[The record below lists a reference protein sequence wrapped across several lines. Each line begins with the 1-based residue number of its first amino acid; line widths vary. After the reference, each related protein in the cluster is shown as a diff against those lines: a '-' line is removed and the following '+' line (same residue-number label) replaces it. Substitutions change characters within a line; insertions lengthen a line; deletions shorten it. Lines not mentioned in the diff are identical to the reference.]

1 MENEERLSE
10 AVKLYDVKQFDKAL
24 PVLKKLA
31 KKNDPLANYYLGM
44 MALNGLGMKKDV
56 SLAYESFNKAALEL
70 EPAAIYMMGVCYL
83 NGFGTSKNDAKAFE
97 YFQSASERKYHDAQ
111 LKVAECYEIGL
122 GVTKN
127 ETKSLKIYAELAKNE
142 DAFSAYKIGLAYLE
156 GKGVQKSPESAF
168 TWLNKALSYG
178 SIDAMN
184 RFRFIGTKSKT
195 DARTTPMM
203 YSIGEELLNSDHPKD
218 AIIYLEIAANE
229 GYLKAFQGLVKAF
242 DQGIGVLKDPKK
254 AFDYCLKAAE
264 LGDGF
269 MAYRLA
275 EKYELGEGV
284 DSSFVKAA
292 KWYEIA
298 KEANYEPAIQALNS
312 LRGYNA

>member
-10 AVKLYDVKQFDKAL
+10 AIKLYDVKQFDKAL
-24 PVLKKLA
+24 PVIRKLA

-44 MALNGLGMKKDV
+44 MSLNGLGMKKDV
-56 SLAYESFNKAALEL
+56 DIAYDAFNKSALEL
-70 EPAAIYMMGVCYL
+70 EPASIYMMGICHL
-83 NGFGTSKNDAKAFE
+83 NGWGVSKNETKAFE
-97 YFQSASERKYHDAQ
+97 YFQSAAERKYHEAL

-122 GVTKN
+122 GISKN
-127 ETKSLKIYAELAKNE
+127 ETKALKIYAELAKNE
-142 DAFSAYKIGLAYLE
+142 DAFSAYKIGVAYLE
-156 GKGVQKSPESAF
+156 GKGVPKSPESAF

-184 RFRFIGTKSKT
+184 RFRLIGTKSKT
-195 DARTTPMM
+195 DARTTQMM
-203 YSIGEELLNSDHPKD
+203 FSIGEELLLSDHPKD
-218 AIIYLEIAANE
+218 AIIYLEIASNE
-229 GYLKAFQGLVKAF
+229 GHLSAYQNLVKAY
-242 DQGIGVLKDPKK
+242 DQGIGVLKDAKK
-254 AFDYCLKAAE
+254 SFDYCLKAAE
-264 LGDGF
+264 LGDGY

-275 EKYELGEGV
+275 EKYEQGDGV

-298 KEANYEPAIQALNS
+298 KNLHHEPAVQALNS

>member
-31 KKNDPLANYYLGM
+31 KKNDPLANYYIGM
-44 MALNGLGMKKDV
+44 MALNGLGMKKDI
-56 SLAYESFNKAALEL
+56 SLAYESFNKAAMEL
-70 EPAAIYMMGVCYL
+70 EPAAIYMMGICNL
-83 NGFGTSKNDAKAFE
+83 NGYQVPKNEQKAFE
-97 YFQSASERKYHDAQ
+97 YFQSAAEKKHPEAL

-122 GVTKN
+122 GVPKN
-127 ETKSLKIYAELAKNE
+127 EAKALKIYAEMAKSE
-142 DAFSAYKIGLAYLE
+142 DAFAAYKIGVAYLE
-156 GKGVQKSPESAF
+156 GKGVAKSPESAF
-168 TWLNKALSYG
+168 SWLNKALSYG

-184 RFRFIGTKSKT
+184 RFRLIGTKSKT
-195 DARTTPMM
+195 DARTTQMM
-203 YSIGEELLNSDHPKD
+203 YSIGEELLSSDHPKD
-218 AIIYLEIAANE
+218 AIIYLEIASNE
-229 GYLKAFQGLVKAF
+229 GHIGAYQLLVKAY

-269 MAYRLA
+269 LSYRLA
-275 EKYELGEGV
+275 EKYEQADGV

-292 KWYEIA
+292 KWYEISKKA
-298 KEANYEPAIQALNS
+298 GYEPAIQALNT
-312 LRGYNA
+312 LRGYQE